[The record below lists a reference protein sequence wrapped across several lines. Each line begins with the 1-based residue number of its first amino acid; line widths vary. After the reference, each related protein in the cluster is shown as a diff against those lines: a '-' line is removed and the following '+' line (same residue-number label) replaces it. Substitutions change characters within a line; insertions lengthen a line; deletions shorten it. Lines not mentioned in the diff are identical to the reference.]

1 MYLSKREGI
10 MSSHENFYFGELL
23 FYVGSIKNDSLQ
35 NTKEEGN
42 LGSPSN
48 QQNQQSLGFKSYLH

>member
-1 MYLSKREGI
+1 MKTFILGSCFF
-10 MSSHENFYFGELL
+10 N
-23 FYVGSIKNDSLQ
+23 VGSIKNDSLQ

-48 QQNQQSLGFKSYLH
+48 KKTNKV